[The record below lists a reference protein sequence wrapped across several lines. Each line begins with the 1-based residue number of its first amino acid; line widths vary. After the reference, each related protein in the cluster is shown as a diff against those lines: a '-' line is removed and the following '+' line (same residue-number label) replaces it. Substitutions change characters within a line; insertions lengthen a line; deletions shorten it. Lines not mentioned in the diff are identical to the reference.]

1 MTDAALA
8 PKFAPFPPKD
18 FAVVRHVPHLWI
30 PRTGETLRGWI
41 CDPRPDC
48 VGILVTDHADGAMT
62 DHGPVEIA
70 RVVHVFKDERIAHLE
85 NAPVS
90 RTVDGKEVT
99 FTHEAAVY
107 CESTVGDPKR
117 NGLFAVA
124 LKLEAPISE
133 QDALMRTLAI
143 KKQRDDA
150 RAAAAATPAPAPAQA
165 EVVDHAK
172 EPAASADK
180 PAEAPLEA
188 PKVSPLA
195 AGGPA

>member
-1 MTDAALA
+1 
-8 PKFAPFPPKD
+8 
-18 FAVVRHVPHLWI
+18 
-30 PRTGETLRGWI
+30 
-41 CDPRPDC
+41 
-48 VGILVTDHADGAMT
+48 VTEHADGAKT
-62 DHGPVEIA
+62 DHGLVEIG
-70 RVVHVFKDERIAHLE
+70 RVVHVYKDERMAHLE
-85 NAPVS
+85 NAPVT

-99 FTHEAAVY
+99 FTHEAAVF
-107 CESTVGDPKR
+107 CESGA
-117 NGLFAVA
+117 GAALWQFAVA

-180 PAEAPLEA
+180 PADAPLEA